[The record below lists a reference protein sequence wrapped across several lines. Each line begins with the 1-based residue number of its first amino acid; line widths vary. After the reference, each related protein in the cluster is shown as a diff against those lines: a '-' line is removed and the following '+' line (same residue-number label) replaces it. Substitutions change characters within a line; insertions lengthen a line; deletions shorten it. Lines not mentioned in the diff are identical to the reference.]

1 MELYDALCS
10 ELAREKYL
18 VSYYDE
24 FIKTAPKGYLVVRE
38 RETGST
44 FYWAYPN
51 GKDGSYKQLNITDQ
65 DDLVAQLV
73 KKMIGSKVIAMSKKN
88 IKYME
93 KLKNN
98 FCDISAKE
106 ILKKCPDKYQDAAL
120 VLWQQNV
127 ENRMLQPYSMAP
139 YDPEVH
145 VHETDCGIMVRSKG
159 EQILCNTFTAY
170 GIPFHYE
177 EEFIYDGEGPR
188 IYSDF
193 RILLPAEVFWILEH
207 LGLLSDL
214 DYCIRNANKLNIY
227 QKNKM
232 IIGENLILTMDD
244 YNENISSSIIIKI
257 IERDILP
264 ALNGVRVSKELISA
278 ANVQRPRR

>member
-73 KKMIGSKVIAMSKKN
+73 KKMIGSKLLTISKKN

-106 ILKKCPDKYQDAAL
+106 ILKKCFQVCMNL
-120 VLWQQNV
+120 NQMLEVNVLLIN
-127 ENRMLQPYSMAP
+127 L
-139 YDPEVH
+139 
-145 VHETDCGIMVRSKG
+145 II
-159 EQILCNTFTAY
+159 IL
-170 GIPFHYE
+170 
-177 EEFIYDGEGPR
+177 
-188 IYSDF
+188 
-193 RILLPAEVFWILEH
+193 
-207 LGLLSDL
+207 
-214 DYCIRNANKLNIY
+214 
-227 QKNKM
+227 
-232 IIGENLILTMDD
+232 IGE
-244 YNENISSSIIIKI
+244 KKQ
-257 IERDILP
+257 
-264 ALNGVRVSKELISA
+264 V
-278 ANVQRPRR
+278 

>member
-93 KLKNN
+93 KLKKNSYMMEKGRESIR
-98 FCDISAKE
+98 ISAF
-106 ILKKCPDKYQDAAL
+106 CYQL
-120 VLWQQNV
+120 
-127 ENRMLQPYSMAP
+127 
-139 YDPEVH
+139 
-145 VHETDCGIMVRSKG
+145 RSSG
-159 EQILCNTFTAY
+159 Y
-170 GIPFHYE
+170 
-177 EEFIYDGEGPR
+177 
-188 IYSDF
+188 
-193 RILLPAEVFWILEH
+193 
-207 LGLLSDL
+207 
-214 DYCIRNANKLNIY
+214 
-227 QKNKM
+227 
-232 IIGENLILTMDD
+232 
-244 YNENISSSIIIKI
+244 
-257 IERDILP
+257 
-264 ALNGVRVSKELISA
+264 
-278 ANVQRPRR
+278 